1 MRLPEPDVEAAES
14 AVQEALS
21 TARRR
26 GERALELRAAM
37 SLARLWADDAERF
50 EQAKASLQTIY
61 DSFDEGWD
69 TADLVAAR
77 RLLEEPT

>member
-1 MRLPEPDVEAAES
+1 
-14 AVQEALS
+14 
-21 TARRR
+21 
-26 GERALELRAAM
+26 M

-50 EQAKASLQTIY
+50 EQAKATLQAIY
-61 DSFDEGWD
+61 DSFDEGQD